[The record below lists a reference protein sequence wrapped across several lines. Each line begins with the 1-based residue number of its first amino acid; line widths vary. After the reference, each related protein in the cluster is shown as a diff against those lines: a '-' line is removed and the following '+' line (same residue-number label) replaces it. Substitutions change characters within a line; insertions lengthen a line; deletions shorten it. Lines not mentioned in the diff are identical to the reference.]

1 MLKRTPFFDFHTSL
15 GAKMVDFAGWEMPLM
30 YRSIVDEHQH
40 TRNSGGLFDVSHMGR
55 LSFSGK
61 DAAKF
66 LNLVASRDL
75 STSAVGQ
82 CKYALICNEQGGVM
96 DDVIIS
102 RDTKQWLMVCNASNR
117 DKLNKHFF
125 AIRKQRDLDFD
136 MSDSTE
142 ATAMVALQGP
152 KAIDKI
158 AGVLPTD
165 LSALKRW
172 RFESGSFML
181 IKYTIYR
188 TGYTGEDG
196 IELVLP
202 AKMAG
207 MAMKLLG
214 GRFEKETATLRPAG
228 LGARDTLR
236 TEAGLPLYG
245 HELSE
250 EIDPIE
256 AGLGFAVS
264 LEKDFIG
271 AAALRAKVQTRKLVG
286 LELEGRRIARQGA
299 VIQKSGQPI
308 GVATSG
314 TMSPTLGKSIA
325 MAFVGLEHAAVG
337 TAVDV
342 ELSGTPHA
350 AKVVPLPF
358 YKRA

>member
-1 MLKRTPFFDFHTSL
+1 
-15 GAKMVDFAGWEMPLM
+15 
-30 YRSIVDEHQH
+30 
-40 TRNSGGLFDVSHMGR
+40 
-55 LSFSGK
+55 
-61 DAAKF
+61 
-66 LNLVASRDL
+66 
-75 STSAVGQ
+75 
-82 CKYALICNEQGGVM
+82 
-96 DDVIIS
+96 
-102 RDTKQWLMVCNASNR
+102 
-117 DKLNKHFF
+117 
-125 AIRKQRDLDFD
+125 
-136 MSDSTE
+136 
-142 ATAMVALQGP
+142 
-152 KAIDKI
+152 
-158 AGVLPTD
+158 
-165 LSALKRW
+165 
-172 RFESGSFML
+172 ML

-299 VIQKSGQPI
+299 IIQKSGQPI